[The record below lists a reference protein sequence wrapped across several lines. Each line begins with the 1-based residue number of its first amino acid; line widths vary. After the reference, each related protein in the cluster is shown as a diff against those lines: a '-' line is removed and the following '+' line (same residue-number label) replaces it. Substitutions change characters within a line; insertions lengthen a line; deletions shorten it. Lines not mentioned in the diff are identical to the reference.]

1 MKANEKKRIEN
12 TEEMYNAIKNAD
24 EAILFRA
31 GIKATLS
38 SLGIFYEI
46 KPNGDLKIYGGIDS
60 I

>member
-12 TEEMYNAIKNAD
+12 TEEMYNALKNMD
-24 EAILFRA
+24 EASMFRM
-31 GIKATLS
+31 GVETTLL
-38 SLGIFYEI
+38 SLGICFEI

>member
-12 TEEMYNAIKNAD
+12 TEETYNALKDLD
-24 EAILFRA
+24 EASMFRIGFEAALF
-31 GIKATLS
+31 
-38 SLGIFYEI
+38 SLGICFDI